1 MFCDLLKR
9 SDWEGQTGMSVVK
22 KVSLSN
28 GEHVLV
34 EMVEAQLPDVTEGS
48 KAAVEYTDGRLV
60 DVLNAFELL
69 KPTLGTVLR
78 SVHDSISESGPSEWG
93 VEFSIGFKGTVS
105 PLPVI
110 VTGESSASLKVHAK
124 WKASTNG

>member
-1 MFCDLLKR
+1 
-9 SDWEGQTGMSVVK
+9 MSVVK